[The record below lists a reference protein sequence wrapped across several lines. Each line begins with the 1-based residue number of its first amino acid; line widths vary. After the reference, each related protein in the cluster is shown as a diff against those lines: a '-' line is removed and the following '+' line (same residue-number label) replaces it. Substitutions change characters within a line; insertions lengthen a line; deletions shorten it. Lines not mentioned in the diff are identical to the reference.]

1 MATMKNES
9 KTKENKME
17 RMRENNG
24 IIEELKKTRDK
35 KKELEIINKK
45 IELEIQTL
53 KQEKNKRIND
63 QNNFQEQLYDLYK
76 KVSINKEGG
85 HGVVEGVIPGVDKS
99 QAAVG

>member
-45 IELEIQTL
+45 IELEI
-53 KQEKNKRIND
+53 
-63 QNNFQEQLYDLYK
+63 
-76 KVSINKEGG
+76 
-85 HGVVEGVIPGVDKS
+85 
-99 QAAVG
+99 

>member
-76 KVSINKEGG
+76 KVSINKDG
-85 HGVVEGVIPGVDKS
+85 
-99 QAAVG
+99 A